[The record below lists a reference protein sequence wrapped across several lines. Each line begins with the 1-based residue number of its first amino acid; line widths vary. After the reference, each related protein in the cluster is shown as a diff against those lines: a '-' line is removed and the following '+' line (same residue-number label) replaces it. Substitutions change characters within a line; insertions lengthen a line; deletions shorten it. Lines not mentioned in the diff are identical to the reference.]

1 MKSLRTEINVYTVVV
16 YSFDMYSVRKLFIK
30 LKHVDTIFVHNIKGK
45 VFLHRIGGGVIVME
59 WCKISTLQPEKLYF
73 ARRLRVALRR
83 LCIAFLQRE
92 YVWIIFFLIFNIWK
106 KNHQICH
113 QKHIQIFIVL
123 KLVMPND
130 LKNTFESSHIKT
142 HKVAG
147 NCNQCYKQILKLIL
161 HGNT

>member
-45 VFLHRIGGGVIVME
+45 VFLHRIGGGVIVTE

-92 YVWIIFFLIFNIWK
+92 YVWIIFFFNFQYLK
-106 KNHQICH
+106 KKPSNLSSKTYTNIHCIKVGNAKWLE
-113 QKHIQIFIVL
+113 KHIWVKPYQNAQSCRQLQPVL
-123 KLVMPND
+123 QTN
-130 LKNTFESSHIKT
+130 FEINS
-142 HKVAG
+142 AW
-147 NCNQCYKQILKLIL
+147 
-161 HGNT
+161 